1 MGFQARI
8 ITAANAILREQNI
21 CTMRPMSE
29 NNTDLNRRLA
39 TAVEKMPAFPKS
51 VQRILELSRDINC
64 SPKDLVTVIEKDPV
78 MTMKL
83 LRVLNSAY
91 YSFPKQ
97 ITSVNQSVV
106 YLGLNTIKN
115 MALSFAALGALPQNN
130 AAGFDVQRYLLHS
143 LTTASLARLISQKF
157 KVPDA
162 DPTDCYLA
170 GLLHDFGK
178 VVFAQFM
185 PEEFRQALQKSE
197 TESISLRE
205 AELSI
210 IGSDHTVVGAMLV
223 EKWQF
228 PSGISTLIREHH
240 ITPEEPVGVRSCLFI
255 ANQISKQLNFN
266 APGFAHIE
274 PLPPTFADE
283 FGVDIAEVIELLG
296 DISKLVEEAQVY
308 AQASK
313 EGAS

>member
-1 MGFQARI
+1 
-8 ITAANAILREQNI
+8 
-21 CTMRPMSE
+21 MRVMSE
-29 NNTDLNRRLA
+29 SSTDLNHRLA
-39 TAVEKMPAFPKS
+39 VAVEKMPAFPKS

-106 YLGLNTIKN
+106 YLGLNTVKN
-115 MALSFAALGALPQNN
+115 MALSFAALGVLPQKN

-143 LTTASLARLISQKF
+143 LTTASLARLLSQKF
-157 KVPDA
+157 KVAGA
-162 DPTDCYLA
+162 DPTDCYIA

-185 PEEFRQALQKSE
+185 AEEFKLAMQKSE
-197 TESISLRE
+197 DEQISLHQ
-205 AELSI
+205 AEQKV
-210 IGSDHTVVGAMLV
+210 IGSNHSVVGAMLV

-228 PSGISTLIREHH
+228 PSGISKLIREHH
-240 ITPEEPVGVRSCLFI
+240 EMSANADGVSICVFV
-255 ANQISKQLNFN
+255 ANQISKQLGYG
-266 APGFAHIE
+266 APGYAAVE
-274 PLPPTFADE
+274 ELPPEIAAR
-283 FGVDIAEVIELLG
+283 FGGNLAQVIESLG
-296 DISKLVEEAQVY
+296 DISKLVDEAQVY

-313 EGAS
+313 EVHE